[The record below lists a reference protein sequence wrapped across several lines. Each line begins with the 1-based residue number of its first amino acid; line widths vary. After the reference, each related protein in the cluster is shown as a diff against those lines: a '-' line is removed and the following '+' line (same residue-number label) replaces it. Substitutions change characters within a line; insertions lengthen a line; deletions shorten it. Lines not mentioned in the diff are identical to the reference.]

1 MEHPVFRRAPN
12 GTLLL
17 KATAEASTLA
27 PRRAAGQALYRAKK
41 PEEVDAEAWAHVSSE
56 GGSTA
61 NATLVLSRWKVQFG
75 QYQGK
80 IFHWLLENDVG
91 YAINLVASHQKE
103 RERTGS
109 QSPLMANKDAFTRY
123 SSAYPDFLEAVRFH
137 RAFEEARACPSCLV
151 RRDRPLLA
159 SGTLNLRPWTAC
171 TSLWTPK
178 KSDLST
184 TSGGRFPHPARRWRT
199 PSATKSRDRQRP
211 AAVAAAASTTTS
223 TVSVSGT
230 ESEDCIK
237 VHVVLSHRP
246 LGSALAAFVSG
257 RRSLSA
263 VELQAKIKKL
273 VVPKPAFPASLRSA
287 LPSKPSEEPSDDE
300 LIRAVVDMEE
310 SSDVQAPLPLHPP
323 PATPSSA
330 PQKGAGVSAVLG
342 EPTDEELLEAT
353 QEQDHALRPPAVV
366 QPALAPS
373 SLPQPRLPP
382 ELLPDR
388 RSCRGQPSSL
398 LCHVR

>member
-17 KATAEASTLA
+17 KATDEASTLA

-109 QSPLMANKDAFTRY
+109 QSPLMANKDAFTHY

-137 RAFEEARACPSCLV
+137 RAFEEARAKSLLPGQEGQALVGFGDFKFETLDSLYESVDPKQIRFVNYLRRKIPTPGSQMENAICYQEPRQTETCCCCCCCIHHHQHSLCLW
-151 RRDRPLLA
+151 P
-159 SGTLNLRPWTAC
+159 
-171 TSLWTPK
+171 
-178 KSDLST
+178 
-184 TSGGRFPHPARRWRT
+184 
-199 PSATKSRDRQRP
+199 
-211 AAVAAAASTTTS
+211 
-223 TVSVSGT
+223 

-237 VHVVLSHRP
+237 ASWF
-246 LGSALAAFVSG
+246 SACGLRVRAAFSV
-257 RRSLSA
+257 
-263 VELQAKIKKL
+263 
-273 VVPKPAFPASLRSA
+273 
-287 LPSKPSEEPSDDE
+287 
-300 LIRAVVDMEE
+300 
-310 SSDVQAPLPLHPP
+310 
-323 PATPSSA
+323 
-330 PQKGAGVSAVLG
+330 
-342 EPTDEELLEAT
+342 
-353 QEQDHALRPPAVV
+353 
-366 QPALAPS
+366 
-373 SLPQPRLPP
+373 
-382 ELLPDR
+382 
-388 RSCRGQPSSL
+388 CRGTAGKDQEAGGP
-398 LCHVR
+398 